1 MHLRLIFLSLAA
13 LIAVPIEHAWA
24 GEFTYNAAQCKMIEK
39 SWLLNAPVYFTV
51 PVSARLPLPQS
62 IDTRLGEQ
70 LIDFRHPDGAGS
82 SANPGLRIILTKR
95 EGFGAEAARTGLIQ
109 SGDILL
115 WFNPR
120 WSGGGAYPNIQMG
133 VEHAGMAYLHNG
145 EIRNI
150 DNPLG
155 DPRYYSRDSKFGG
168 VYYSA
173 GSGDMW
179 HIIRPRGLTDAE
191 RTVIAKWADRF
202 VSIVGPNFYGK
213 GDKNYFAFA
222 PTYNVPLYR
231 PGQPLA
237 FVQRLGQIG
246 LMSPSSPPPTR
257 SSTEPPT
264 DLLQMF
270 CAEFVWSL
278 LALRDCDPDTS
289 AADINGNSVPACIK
303 PIMSPLPVTGHYF
316 FQRSSKQDIGLA
328 DGPMVAIDALKR
340 PLAQT
345 DAMIDTIFVANP
357 NVVKSMAPSHRQLAE
372 QLQSKFA
379 LLKPYYKAVSA
390 GGVEDFFASIEAIGL
405 REAVPDNYSPSS
417 FLIDTLTP
425 PDSDKR
431 SMDYVATIKFTD

>member
-1 MHLRLIFLSLAA
+1 
-13 LIAVPIEHAWA
+13 
-24 GEFTYNAAQCKMIEK
+24 
-39 SWLLNAPVYFTV
+39 
-51 PVSARLPLPQS
+51 
-62 IDTRLGEQ
+62 
-70 LIDFRHPDGAGS
+70 
-82 SANPGLRIILTKR
+82 
-95 EGFGAEAARTGLIQ
+95 
-109 SGDILL
+109 
-115 WFNPR
+115 
-120 WSGGGAYPNIQMG
+120 
-133 VEHAGMAYLHNG
+133 
-145 EIRNI
+145 
-150 DNPLG
+150 
-155 DPRYYSRDSKFGG
+155 
-168 VYYSA
+168 
-173 GSGDMW
+173 
-179 HIIRPRGLTDAE
+179 
-191 RTVIAKWADRF
+191 
-202 VSIVGPNFYGK
+202 
-213 GDKNYFAFA
+213 
-222 PTYNVPLYR
+222 
-231 PGQPLA
+231 
-237 FVQRLGQIG
+237 
-246 LMSPSSPPPTR
+246 
-257 SSTEPPT
+257 
-264 DLLQMF
+264 MF

-278 LALRDCDPDTS
+278 LALRDCDPDTT
-289 AADINGNSVPACIK
+289 AAEINGNSVPACIK